1 MRTAH
6 IQIMSL
12 LGRDPLQLGPEL
24 PVNGHA
30 GAAGEGVPPLVHEL
44 RVVPDQVLEELGLDQ
59 SEVSSSSV
67 PANHSSPGRRGSC
80 WCRSAA
86 PRPSCR

>member
-1 MRTAH
+1 
-6 IQIMSL
+6 MSL

-59 SEVSSSSV
+59 
-67 PANHSSPGRRGSC
+67 
-80 WCRSAA
+80 
-86 PRPSCR
+86 